1 MSLPDQ
7 IPVFLLSGFLGSG
20 KSTLLNELLA
30 DPAFHDTAVI
40 INEFGDVPID
50 HLLVRQG
57 ETAVSRVS
65 TGCLCCSSTTDLR
78 STLYDLHCAVS
89 GGPAPA
95 FSRVI
100 VEMSGLGDPAP
111 LVNAL
116 IAKQHDTDSL
126 LDQTVDKLFYLAGFV
141 TLYDIITGE
150 SSVEHHFE
158 ALKQVAF
165 ADRIVLTKT
174 DLASDPST
182 FSNTSALSQE
192 LRALNTSAE
201 IIDRQEANLA
211 TLFSSRS
218 YSAIEC
224 GEDVAGWLALEAI
237 LASEPVRH
245 DSNTQISGQRP
256 RHAGGIHTFS
266 ITRDEPLPEKQ
277 FYQFISVLQNSAGQR
292 LLRVKGIV
300 AISEDPERPRIVH
313 AVQHAMSDPVSL
325 DRWPDDDRRTRLVF
339 ITSGVDPEPI
349 HELFSAVIDREP
361 LSFNRVFK
369 RLGGVV
375 GAPFSRVISQFTN
388 IPRNLQ

>member
-7 IPVFLLSGFLGSG
+7 IPAFFLSGFLGSG

-65 TGCLCCSSTTDLR
+65 TGCLCCSSTTDIR
-78 STLYDLHCAVS
+78 STLFDLHCAAS
-89 GGPAPA
+89 GGLAPA

-116 IAKQHDTDSL
+116 IANQHGTDSL
-126 LDQTVDKLFYLAGFV
+126 RDRTVDNLFYLAGFV
-141 TLYDIITGE
+141 TLYDIISGGI
-150 SSVEHHFE
+150 SVEHHFE
-158 ALKQVAF
+158 ALKQIAF

-174 DLASDPST
+174 DLAKDPTTS
-182 FSNTSALSQE
+182 SNIAALPLE
-192 LRALNTSAE
+192 LRTLNAGAE
-201 IIDRQEANLA
+201 IIDRREAGLA
-211 TLFSSRS
+211 ALFSPRP
-218 YSAIEC
+218 YSVVEC
-224 GEDVAGWLALEAI
+224 GEDVAGWLALEAV
-237 LASEPVRH
+237 LASEPSRH
-245 DSNTQISGQRP
+245 DSVAQVSGGRL
-256 RHAGGIHTFS
+256 RHANGIRTFS
-266 ITRDEPLPEKQ
+266 ITRDAPLPEKR
-277 FYQFISVLQNSAGQR
+277 FYQFLSVLQNSAGQR

-325 DRWPDDDRRTRLVF
+325 DTWPDNDRRTRLVF
-339 ITSGVDPEPI
+339 ITSGVDPEPVY
-349 HELFSAVIDREP
+349 ELFSAVIDGES
-361 LSFNRVFK
+361 LSFSRAFK

-388 IPRNLQ
+388 ISRRLP